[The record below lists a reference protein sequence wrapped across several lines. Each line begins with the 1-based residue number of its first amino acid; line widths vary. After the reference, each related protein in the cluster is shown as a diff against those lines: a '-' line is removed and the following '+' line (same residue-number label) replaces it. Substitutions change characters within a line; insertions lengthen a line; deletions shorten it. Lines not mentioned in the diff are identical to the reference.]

1 MSAAATSPSLTGADP
16 AEGLIGEAAPSQAGP
31 LDGEAFATQS
41 PSAVR
46 LPPAV
51 QLPPVVQSLRLIS
64 RQSDFVFRAARKL
77 GDTFMARV
85 ATGEG
90 LVFTSHPDHARSLF
104 TADPDLAPSM
114 TAESPL
120 APIVGD
126 RSVLTLLGPEHMRQ
140 RKLLLP
146 RFHGAAV
153 ERYTAMIAEVAE
165 REIDSWPL
173 GEPFALAPAMQAIT
187 LEVILSGIFGVQ
199 GVPAPGTPERDLRD
213 AIRRAVRVAG
223 SPLGQALELLNV
235 GRNEPPRVSMWFVE
249 SLERPV
255 YAAIAARRAAG
266 EAGQSGEDVFS
277 LLLASRYED
286 GEPMSDKELRDELIT
301 LVLAG
306 HETTAHSLAWAF
318 ERLLRTPR
326 AYDRLREEV
335 RAGGGDDYIEATIHE
350 AMRARP
356 VIPIVGR
363 RVSVP
368 WQLGRF
374 RVPAAT
380 PILLSILLLHHRG
393 DLYPRPAEFRPERFL
408 GVKPGTYTW
417 IPFGGGIRRCLG
429 ATLAMAE
436 QRVVLRAVARRTDL
450 EAVDPAPERP
460 RHRNVTMIPAHGAR
474 AILRA
479 RT

>member
-1 MSAAATSPSLTGADP
+1 MNPPAAATLQDP
-16 AEGLIGEAAPSQAGP
+16 PPAAGEVLIGEAPASEAGP
-31 LDGEAFATQS
+31 LDGEGFQAS
-41 PSAVR
+41 MPPAVR
-46 LPPAV
+46 LPR
-51 QLPPVVQSLRLIS
+51 VVQSARLIT
-64 RQSDFVFRAARKL
+64 RQSDYVFRSAREL
-77 GDTFMARV
+77 GDTFLARV
-85 ATGEG
+85 ATGED
-90 LVFTSHPDHARSLF
+90 LLFTSHPDHARSLF
-104 TADPDLAPSM
+104 AANPDLAPSM

-120 APIVGD
+120 RPVVGD
-126 RSVLTLLGPEHMRQ
+126 RSVLTLLGSEHMRQ

-146 RFHGAAV
+146 SFHGAAV

-165 REIDSWPL
+165 REIDSWPM
-173 GEPFALAPAMQAIT
+173 GKPFALAPAMQAIT
-187 LEVILSGIFGVQ
+187 LEVILSGIFGVE
-199 GVPAPGTPERDLRD
+199 GVPAAGTPERELRD

-235 GRNEPPRVSMWFVE
+235 GRKEPPRATMWFVE

-255 YAAIAARRAAG
+255 YAAIATRRAAG
-266 EAGQSGEDVFS
+266 EDGCSGDDVFS
-277 LLLASRYED
+277 LLLKARYED

-318 ERLLRTPR
+318 ERLLRTPN

-335 RAGGGDDYIEATIHE
+335 RAGDGAEYVEATIHE

-363 RVSVP
+363 RVAVP
-368 WQLGRF
+368 WRF
-374 RVPAAT
+374 GSWRVPAGTAA
-380 PILLSILLLHHRG
+380 LVSILLLHHRG
-393 DLYPRPAEFRPERFL
+393 DLYPRPSEFRPERFL
-408 GVKPGTYTW
+408 GAKPGTYTW

-450 EAVDPAPERP
+450 EAVDRAPERP

-474 AILRA
+474 AIMRA

>member
-1 MSAAATSPSLTGADP
+1 MNPPAAATLHEKPPTAD
-16 AEGLIGEAAPSQAGP
+16 EVLIGEAPVSGAGP
-31 LDGEAFATQS
+31 LQAEGFQAS
-41 PSAVR
+41 MPPAVR
-46 LPPAV
+46 LPR
-51 QLPPVVQSLRLIS
+51 VVQSLRLIM
-64 RQSDFVFRAARKL
+64 RQSDYVFRSAHEL
-77 GDTFMARV
+77 GDTFLARV
-85 ATGEG
+85 ATGEQ
-90 LVFTSHPDHARSLF
+90 LLFTSHPDHARSLF

-120 APIVGD
+120 RPVVGD

-146 RFHGAAV
+146 SFHGAAV

-165 REIDSWPL
+165 REIDSWPV

-187 LEVILSGIFGVQ
+187 LEVILSGIFGVE
-199 GVPAPGTPERDLRD
+199 GVPAAGTPERELRD

-235 GRNEPPRVSMWFVE
+235 GRKEPPRATMWFVE

-266 EAGQSGEDVFS
+266 EDGCSGDDVFS
-277 LLLASRYED
+277 LLLKARYED

-318 ERLLRTPR
+318 ERLLRTPH

-335 RAGGGDDYIEATIHE
+335 RAGDGAEYVEATIHE

-363 RVSVP
+363 RVAVP
-368 WQLGRF
+368 WRF
-374 RVPAAT
+374 GSWRVPAGTAT
-380 PILLSILLLHHRG
+380 LVSILLLHHRG
-393 DLYPRPAEFRPERFL
+393 DLYPRPSEFHPERFL
-408 GVKPGTYTW
+408 AVKPGTYTW

-450 EAVDPAPERP
+450 EAIDPTPERP

-474 AILRA
+474 AIMRA

>member
-1 MSAAATSPSLTGADP
+1 VSVAVPALTEPAADAPLIREPRPS
-16 AEGLIGEAAPSQAGP
+16 EAGP
-31 LDGEAFATQS
+31 LEADGFE
-41 PSAVR
+41 VR
-46 LPPAV
+46 MPPAV
-51 QLPPVVQSLRLIS
+51 ELPRVVQSLRLIM
-64 RQSDFVFRAARKL
+64 RQSDFVFRSARRY
-77 GDTFMARV
+77 GDTFTARV
-85 ATGEG
+85 ATGED
-90 LVFTSHPDHARSLF
+90 LLFTSHPDHARSLF
-104 TADPDLAPSM
+104 TADPELAPSM

-120 APIVGD
+120 RPVVGD
-126 RSVLTLLGPEHMRQ
+126 SSVLTLLGPEHMRQ

-146 RFHGAAV
+146 SFHGAAV
-153 ERYTAMIAEVAE
+153 ERYTEMIAEVAE

-173 GEPFALAPAMQAIT
+173 GRPFALAPAMQAVT
-187 LEVILSGIFGVQ
+187 LEVILSGIFGVE
-199 GVPAPGTPERDLRD
+199 GMPAPGTPERELRD
-213 AIRRAVRVAG
+213 AIRSAVRVAG
-223 SPLGQALELLNV
+223 SPMGQALELLNV
-235 GRNEPPRVSMWFVE
+235 GRSEPPRATMWFVE

-255 YAAIAARRAAG
+255 YKAIAARRAAG
-266 EAGQSGEDVFS
+266 EDGCSGDDVFS
-277 LLLASRYED
+277 LLLKARYED
-286 GEPMSDKELRDELIT
+286 GEQMSDKELRDELIT

-318 ERLLRTPR
+318 ERLLRTPH

-335 RAGGGDDYIEATIHE
+335 RAGDGSDYVEATIHE

-363 RVSVP
+363 RVAVP
-368 WQLGRF
+368 WRF
-374 RVPAAT
+374 GSWRVPAGTAT
-380 PILLSILLLHHRG
+380 LLSILLLHHRS
-393 DLYPRPAEFRPERFL
+393 DVYPRPAAFLPERFL

-450 EAVDPAPERP
+450 QAIDPAPERP

-474 AILRA
+474 AIMRS